1 MMPTEV
7 AVNVTFDQ
15 YQDSNVNRINV
26 FVGCVLLSI
35 LMPEI
40 STVVSVLYF
49 LGFRHLHCR

>member
-7 AVNVTFDQ
+7 AVNVKFDQ